1 VNLDAYLRRI
11 DDSGPLAPS
20 AATLAR
26 LHLAHA
32 THIPFENLDILLG
45 RPIALAIDEVE
56 RKLVADRRGGY
67 CFEQNLLFATALEQI
82 GFAVTRLMAR
92 VRYRT
97 TAVLPRTHMMLLVEA
112 DGAKWIAD
120 VGFGAEGLLHPVPF
134 GAGIESRQFL
144 WTYRVVAAGDRFVM
158 QSLRAGAWIDM
169 YAFTLEPQETLDFE
183 VANHYT
189 STHPSSRFVQTLT
202 VQRGG
207 PEARLILRNRE
218 LTIDRG
224 DNDVSSRMVADDD
237 ELLRVLA
244 DSFGLAFPAG
254 TRFPF
259 VDTTL
264 RV

>member
-1 VNLDAYLRRI
+1 MIDLDAYFRRI
-11 DDSGPLAPS
+11 SYEGPTDPS
-20 AATLAR
+20 LATLNGIMS
-26 LHLAHA
+26 AHVQA
-32 THIPFENLDILLG
+32 IPFENLDVLLG
-45 RPIALAIDEVE
+45 RPVSLSPEALV
-56 RKLVADRRGGY
+56 RKLVHERRGGY

-169 YAFTLEPQETLDFE
+169 YVFTLEPQHPIDFE

-189 STHPSSRFVQTLT
+189 STHPSSRFVQTL
-202 VQRGG
+202 
-207 PEARLILRNRE
+207 A
-218 LTIDRG
+218 
-224 DNDVSSRMVADDD
+224 A
-237 ELLRVLA
+237 
-244 DSFGLAFPAG
+244 
-254 TRFPF
+254 
-259 VDTTL
+259 
-264 RV
+264 